1 MAGKGHEERLPPTR
15 LSTGC
20 GFRKETIA
28 GMRRNGRDAP
38 IGVGRRKTP
47 NLSGSDPQSCR
58 SFSAASRPRRAKTRP
73 WITTHHSSDCRD
85 DPSGLLSNWPRY
97 RPDERSNQRLQ
108 ARKKLLWSASRAGK
122 LPALVRDGADG
133 GTARRAQG
141 VTPSRLAMD
150 AEDSPRR
157 GGEPIAQSGRSSV
170 IAHPGLH
177 YLCSPRVILTKAS
190 RLLRI
195 SPLCIGAARQNP
207 RQLHPSRISLL
218 TVSADAL
225 RQVASEAVEVVGIS
239 LSRRG

>member
-1 MAGKGHEERLPPTR
+1 MQVLVQRSQRPVA
-15 LSTGC
+15 
-20 GFRKETIA
+20 I
-28 GMRRNGRDAP
+28 
-38 IGVGRRKTP
+38 
-47 NLSGSDPQSCR
+47 NLR
-58 SFSAASRPRRAKTRP
+58 ELAT
-73 WITTHHSSDCRD
+73 
-85 DPSGLLSNWPRY
+85 GLLSNWPRY

-122 LPALVRDGADG
+122 LPALVRDRADG

-195 SPLCIGAARQNP
+195 SPLCIGAMRQNP
-207 RQLHPSRISLL
+207 RQLHRLAYFAFNRLGSCATPGC
-218 TVSADAL
+218 
-225 RQVASEAVEVVGIS
+225 E
-239 LSRRG
+239 